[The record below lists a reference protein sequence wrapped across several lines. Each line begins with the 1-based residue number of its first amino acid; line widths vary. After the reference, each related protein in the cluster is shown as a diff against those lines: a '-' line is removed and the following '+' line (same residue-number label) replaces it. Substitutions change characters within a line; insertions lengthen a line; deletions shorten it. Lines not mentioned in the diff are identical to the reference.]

1 MQIRRGARVAR
12 SAIRTA
18 GALLGLAAIGT
29 GGAFLVA
36 ACGGSGS
43 GNASAAA
50 VKIPGVAQSSAPL
63 ARSADDTMLVA
74 VNSEADSISVFS
86 NNAGNITRTS
96 EIPVGHD
103 PQSVALSSHTQ
114 RAFVA
119 CSDSGTLDVV
129 QLQARRVIRSIAVG
143 REPRAVV
150 LSPNESR
157 VYVAN
162 AVSNSV
168 TEIDANSL
176 QVVRTVAIPESVGLQ
191 PRALAV
197 TSNGDFDDTDE
208 RLFAACFF
216 AAPRAGHTG
225 LDEAQDDQREGRV
238 AVFSTLD
245 LAPQPTVTL
254 EPLDD
259 VNFNSNGSVIDF
271 VGTVNGGGGVNAPDP
286 ANPAASIPSSAFP
299 NLLSSLAIH
308 PTNGKCYVVSTG
320 GQPNGP
326 FTFNTNAQGL
336 ASVFDVATGLEV
348 VSADRSNVV
357 HQRAPLNLDS
367 GLKQDTVTTPVL
379 FHTKPTGMAWTPDGS
394 EAWICIENSDVLVRL
409 VADVDGIPTI
419 NAPVVNGGSSIRRVD
434 LQSDHNQIACKAPQG
449 VVIDRAG
456 QHAFV
461 LGFISRSISVV
472 DLATGL
478 VVDSEA
484 SSAQPPVGSEDE
496 KIHLGAELFHSSRG
510 PDGRMSQES
519 WGTCSIC
526 HPNGLADSLTWM
538 FDAGP
543 RQTIPLDGMFDH
555 ANVADQRILN
565 WSAVRDENQDFELN
579 TRGVFNGRG
588 LIDDDRLLFTWG
600 GSSGGGDLAEALEY
614 QAATNVVGTSNDLAA
629 QAVLPS
635 LPDARRDFAV
645 ATLLDGR
652 VMIVGGRQGIGDG
665 TLVGAASN
673 VLLFDPR
680 ANTLVAK
687 SSNGF
692 TARHSL
698 GAAALLTDDGFKVYA
713 VGGYASTAANTAP
726 STLVEEYDVA
736 TDTWSTVAPLP
747 SARAEFGIAVTGRIN
762 KGEPIQ
768 RMHVLGGNT
777 GSLQTPGVSGSLF
790 VFTPDNGAGSWKTLA
805 MAITPRRNL
814 GAAAVV
820 RGVFPYH
827 VFAIGGRDANGAAL
841 PTVEAYVGTTSQV
854 TPTDPTTLVAT
865 PLTQL
870 AEGRH
875 SFAIGASNNRIYLL
889 GGIDSNGIELA
900 TTLELNPAAN
910 PAGGTPGAPGVPSGV
925 FTTKANLPSSR
936 HGFGVSSATPVQNF
950 GPVASHGR
958 DARQDAINLWIQHR
972 VRALHAKNAA
982 TDPLVAEG
990 RTLFETTGLTGVANV
1005 SCASCH
1011 GGPKWTRST
1020 VDYVAP
1026 PSFDLAHG
1034 DQEVAGAELRKTAS
1048 QPGTLPENGVL
1059 VDVGTFDSTRL
1070 HEVRVNPADVGAR
1083 IVALGANG
1091 FNIPSLI
1098 GVGTSAPYYHDG
1110 IAPTL
1115 DAVLNGSADGF
1126 GASTLR
1132 TIHRV
1137 VDAAQR
1143 ARLIAF
1149 LNSIDGDTVSPP

>member
-1 MQIRRGARVAR
+1 MRARGCLRTTPSCCSSKRTAAPEAEPADASSTWSRDARPDSRASTSSRPSWPSSSEMSPRTRVKRSSPPPRPGPPSESVAMDAVQIRRGARVAR

-63 ARSADDTMLVA
+63 ARSADDTLLVA

-86 NNAGNITRTS
+86 NNAGNITRTA

-286 ANPAASIPSSAFP
+286 ANPPASIPSSAFP
-299 NLLSSLAIH
+299 NLLSSLALH

-320 GQPNGP
+320 AQPNGP

-409 VADVDGIPTI
+409 VVDVDGIPTI

-434 LQSDHNQIACKAPQG
+434 LQSDRNQIACKAPQG
-449 VVIDRAG
+449 VVIDRTG
-456 QHAFV
+456 RHAFV

-472 DLATGL
+472 DLATGT
-478 VVDSEA
+478 VIDSEA

-565 WSAVRDENQDFELN
+565 WSAV
-579 TRGVFNGRG
+579 
-588 LIDDDRLLFTWG
+588 
-600 GSSGGGDLAEALEY
+600 
-614 QAATNVVGTSNDLAA
+614 
-629 QAVLPS
+629 
-635 LPDARRDFAV
+635 
-645 ATLLDGR
+645 
-652 VMIVGGRQGIGDG
+652 
-665 TLVGAASN
+665 
-673 VLLFDPR
+673 
-680 ANTLVAK
+680 
-687 SSNGF
+687 
-692 TARHSL
+692 
-698 GAAALLTDDGFKVYA
+698 
-713 VGGYASTAANTAP
+713 
-726 STLVEEYDVA
+726 
-736 TDTWSTVAPLP
+736 
-747 SARAEFGIAVTGRIN
+747 
-762 KGEPIQ
+762 
-768 RMHVLGGNT
+768 
-777 GSLQTPGVSGSLF
+777 
-790 VFTPDNGAGSWKTLA
+790 
-805 MAITPRRNL
+805 
-814 GAAAVV
+814 
-820 RGVFPYH
+820 
-827 VFAIGGRDANGAAL
+827 
-841 PTVEAYVGTTSQV
+841 
-854 TPTDPTTLVAT
+854 
-865 PLTQL
+865 
-870 AEGRH
+870 
-875 SFAIGASNNRIYLL
+875 
-889 GGIDSNGIELA
+889 
-900 TTLELNPAAN
+900 
-910 PAGGTPGAPGVPSGV
+910 
-925 FTTKANLPSSR
+925 
-936 HGFGVSSATPVQNF
+936 
-950 GPVASHGR
+950 
-958 DARQDAINLWIQHR
+958 
-972 VRALHAKNAA
+972 
-982 TDPLVAEG
+982 
-990 RTLFETTGLTGVANV
+990 
-1005 SCASCH
+1005 
-1011 GGPKWTRST
+1011 
-1020 VDYVAP
+1020 
-1026 PSFDLAHG
+1026 
-1034 DQEVAGAELRKTAS
+1034 
-1048 QPGTLPENGVL
+1048 
-1059 VDVGTFDSTRL
+1059 
-1070 HEVRVNPADVGAR
+1070 
-1083 IVALGANG
+1083 
-1091 FNIPSLI
+1091 
-1098 GVGTSAPYYHDG
+1098 
-1110 IAPTL
+1110 
-1115 DAVLNGSADGF
+1115 
-1126 GASTLR
+1126 
-1132 TIHRV
+1132 
-1137 VDAAQR
+1137 
-1143 ARLIAF
+1143 
-1149 LNSIDGDTVSPP
+1149 